1 MGDIRITNTLT
12 GKKEVFKPLEENHV
26 KMYACGVTVYDHCHI
41 GHAMQAI
48 YFDVIRNYLE
58 FVGNKVTYVRNY
70 TDVDDK
76 IINKANELGMNPI
89 ELSESIIASSEED
102 MKSIGVKPAT
112 HEPKVSECIPEIIEM
127 IEVLIDKGAAYAT
140 ESGDVYYRV
149 RKKNDYGKL
158 SNRNPDDLRSGTR
171 DLVIGDKEDALDF
184 ALWKKDET
192 KGASWS
198 SPWGMGRPGWHIEC
212 SVMSKMYLGDHF
224 DIHGGGRDLVFP
236 HHENEIAQSES
247 ANGCCYANIWMH
259 SGLLTINKQK
269 MSKSLG
275 NHLFIKDFVKKY
287 PGEVLRLAYLSHH
300 YSSNVDFSEEVF
312 KQCTERLLYFY
323 ETLEAL
329 DEVAKK
335 ASENKLAAGHNPE
348 DVTKA
353 FHKEMENDFGTVGGL
368 RELIAG
374 FKKANELLKAKKS
387 PAKYYTAKVYAE
399 EFRSLLGVFGLA
411 QMEPTSFING
421 LKDKILPSLG
431 ITRNEIEKAI
441 TDRLEARKNKD
452 WAKSDEIRDLLT
464 AKRIVLKDTADGTE
478 WTINF

>member
-1 MGDIRITNTLT
+1 
-12 GKKEVFKPLEENHV
+12 
-26 KMYACGVTVYDHCHI
+26 
-41 GHAMQAI
+41 
-48 YFDVIRNYLE
+48 
-58 FVGNKVTYVRNY
+58 
-70 TDVDDK
+70 
-76 IINKANELGMNPI
+76 
-89 ELSESIIASSEED
+89 
-102 MKSIGVKPAT
+102 
-112 HEPKVSECIPEIIEM
+112 
-127 IEVLIDKGAAYAT
+127 
-140 ESGDVYYRV
+140 
-149 RKKNDYGKL
+149 
-158 SNRNPDDLRSGTR
+158 
-171 DLVIGDKEDALDF
+171 
-184 ALWKKDET
+184 
-192 KGASWS
+192 
-198 SPWGMGRPGWHIEC
+198 MGRPGWHIEC

-269 MSKSLG
+269 MSKSIG
-275 NHLFIKDFVKKY
+275 NHLFIRDFVKQY

-300 YSSNVDFSEEVF
+300 YSSNVDFNEDVF

-335 ASENKLAAGHNPE
+335 ASEKKLADGHNPE

-411 QMEPTSFING
+411 QMEPASFING

-431 ITRNEIEKAI
+431 ITRSEIEKAI
-441 TDRLEARKNKD
+441 ADRLEARNNKD

-464 AKRIVLKDTADGTE
+464 AKRIVLKDTVDGTE